1 MKMLFIDTSLK
12 DVSIATYESGK
23 LLSVISE
30 YIPNMHS
37 IYTIPYIDKCLKE
50 SKIDKKE
57 VEKIIVINGPGS
69 FTGIRIGLTI
79 AKVYSYILNINVVCV
94 SSLKAL
100 ALSTSGE
107 IIISVLDARNDNY
120 YVGIYDKYYKNLDK
134 ECFMNKEEL
143 ISLINKY
150 DCVKLVSNEDINING
165 YSVNAVKLDILN
177 IINYYKDDVGVNNFL
192 VKPNYLKKPEAEEK
206 KENDKRNK

>member
-12 DVSIATYESGK
+12 DVSIATYESSK

-30 YIPNMHS
+30 CIPNMHS
-37 IYTIPYIDKCLKE
+37 IYTIPYIDRCLTE

-107 IIISVLDARNDNY
+107 IIISVLNARNDNY
-120 YVGIYDKYYKNLDK
+120 YVGIYDKYYNNIDK

-143 ISLINKY
+143 ISLISKY
-150 DCVKLVSNEDINING
+150 EKGHTLISTTFLMEYVKLYHISSDYLLGKIDTKIIIEDSNIQFF
-165 YSVNAVKLDILN
+165 
-177 IINYYKDDVGVNNFL
+177 NN
-192 VKPNYLKKPEAEEK
+192 KI
-206 KENDKRNK
+206 

>member
-1 MKMLFIDTSLK
+1 MKILFIDTSLK
-12 DVSIATYESGK
+12 DVSIATYESSK

-30 YIPNMHS
+30 CIPNMHS
-37 IYTIPYIDKCLKE
+37 IYTIPYIDRCLTE

-107 IIISVLDARNDNY
+107 IIISVLNARNDNY
-120 YVGIYDKYYKNLDK
+120 YVGIYDKYYNNLDK
-134 ECFMNKEEL
+134 ECFTNKEEL
-143 ISLINKY
+143 ISLISKY
-150 DCVKLVSNEDINING
+150 DCVKLVSNEEINIDG
-165 YSVNAVKLDILN
+165 YIVNTVKLDILN

-206 KENDKRNK
+206 KENDKRNN

>member
-12 DVSIATYESGK
+12 DVSIATYESSK

-30 YIPNMHS
+30 CIPNMHS
-37 IYTIPYIDKCLKE
+37 IYTIPYIDRCLTE

-107 IIISVLDARNDNY
+107 IIISVLNARNDNY
-120 YVGIYDKYYKNLDK
+120 YVGIYDKYYNNLDK
-134 ECFMNKEEL
+134 ERFMNKEEL
-143 ISLINKY
+143 ISLISKY
-150 DCVKLVSNEDINING
+150 DCVKLVSNEEINIDG
-165 YSVNAVKLDILN
+165 YIVNTVKLDILN

>member
-1 MKMLFIDTSLK
+1 MKILFIDTSLK
-12 DVSIATYESGK
+12 DVSIATYESSK

-30 YIPNMHS
+30 CIPNMHS
-37 IYTIPYIDKCLKE
+37 IYTIPYIDRCLTE

-107 IIISVLDARNDNY
+107 IIISVLNARNDNY
-120 YVGIYDKYYKNLDK
+120 YVGIYDKYYNNLDK

-143 ISLINKY
+143 ISLISKY
-150 DCVKLVSNEDINING
+150 DCVKLVSNEEINIDG
-165 YSVNAVKLDILN
+165 YIVNTVKLNILN

>member
-1 MKMLFIDTSLK
+1 M
-12 DVSIATYESGK
+12 
-23 LLSVISE
+23 SVFLIC
-30 YIPNMHS
+30 
-37 IYTIPYIDKCLKE
+37 IYTIPYIDRCLTE

-107 IIISVLDARNDNY
+107 IIISVLNARNDNY
-120 YVGIYDKYYKNLDK
+120 YVGIYDKYYK
-134 ECFMNKEEL
+134 
-143 ISLINKY
+143 
-150 DCVKLVSNEDINING
+150 
-165 YSVNAVKLDILN
+165 
-177 IINYYKDDVGVNNFL
+177 
-192 VKPNYLKKPEAEEK
+192 
-206 KENDKRNK
+206 

>member
-12 DVSIATYESGK
+12 DVSIATYESSK

-30 YIPNMHS
+30 CIPNMHS
-37 IYTIPYIDKCLKE
+37 IYTIPYIDRCLTE

-107 IIISVLDARNDNY
+107 IIISVLNARNDNY
-120 YVGIYDKYYKNLDK
+120 YVGIYDKYYNNLDK
-134 ECFMNKEEL
+134 ERFMNKEEL
-143 ISLINKY
+143 ISLISKY
-150 DCVKLVSNEDINING
+150 DCVKLVSNEEINIDG
-165 YSVNAVKLDILN
+165 YIVNIVKLDILN

>member
-12 DVSIATYESGK
+12 DVSIATYESSK

-30 YIPNMHS
+30 CIPNMHS
-37 IYTIPYIDKCLKE
+37 IYTIPYIDRCLTE

-107 IIISVLDARNDNY
+107 IIISVLNARNDNY
-120 YVGIYDKYYKNLDK
+120 YVGIYDKYYNNLDK
-134 ECFMNKEEL
+134 ERFMNKEEL
-143 ISLINKY
+143 ISLISKY
-150 DCVKLVSNEDINING
+150 DCIKLVSNEEINIDG
-165 YSVNAVKLDILN
+165 YIVNIVKLDILN

>member
-12 DVSIATYESGK
+12 DVSIAIYESSK

-30 YIPNMHS
+30 CIPNMHS
-37 IYTIPYIDKCLKE
+37 IYTIPYIDRCLTE

-107 IIISVLDARNDNY
+107 IIISVLNARNDNY
-120 YVGIYDKYYKNLDK
+120 YVGIYDKYYNNLDK
-134 ECFMNKEEL
+134 ERFMNKEEL
-143 ISLINKY
+143 ISLISKY
-150 DCVKLVSNEDINING
+150 DCVKLVSNEEINIDG
-165 YSVNAVKLDILN
+165 YIVNTVKLDILN

>member
-1 MKMLFIDTSLK
+1 MKILFIDTSLK

-23 LLSVISE
+23 ILSLISE
-30 YIPNMHS
+30 CIPNLHS
-37 IYTIPYIDKCLKE
+37 IYTIPYIDRCLTE

-100 ALSTSGE
+100 ALSTNGE
-107 IIISVLDARNDNY
+107 IIISVLNARNDNY
-120 YVGIYDKYYKNLDK
+120 YVGIYDNYYNNLDK

-143 ISLINKY
+143 ISLISKY
-150 DCVKLVSNEDINING
+150 DCVKLVSNEEINIDG
-165 YSVNAVKLDILN
+165 YIVNTVKLDILN

>member
-12 DVSIATYESGK
+12 DVSIATYESSK

-30 YIPNMHS
+30 CIPNMHS
-37 IYTIPYIDKCLKE
+37 IYTIPYIDRCLTE

-107 IIISVLDARNDNY
+107 IIISVLNARNDNY
-120 YVGIYDKYYKNLDK
+120 YVGIYDKYYK
-134 ECFMNKEEL
+134 
-143 ISLINKY
+143 
-150 DCVKLVSNEDINING
+150 
-165 YSVNAVKLDILN
+165 
-177 IINYYKDDVGVNNFL
+177 
-192 VKPNYLKKPEAEEK
+192 
-206 KENDKRNK
+206 

>member
-1 MKMLFIDTSLK
+1 MKILFIDTSLK

-23 LLSVISE
+23 ILSLISE
-30 YIPNMHS
+30 CIPNMHS
-37 IYTIPYIDKCLKE
+37 IYTIPYIDRCLTE

-107 IIISVLDARNDNY
+107 LIISVLDAKNDNY
-120 YVGIYDKYYKNLDK
+120 YVGIYDKDYNNLDK

-143 ISLINKY
+143 INLINKY
-150 DCVKLVSNEDINING
+150 NHVKLVSNEDINIDS
-165 YSVNAVKLDILN
+165 YSVNGVELDILN
-177 IINYYKDDVGVNNFL
+177 IINYYKNDIGVNNFL
-192 VKPNYLKKPEAEEK
+192 VKPNYLKRPEAEEK

>member
-1 MKMLFIDTSLK
+1 MKILFIDTSLK
-12 DVSIATYESGK
+12 DVSIATYESSK

-30 YIPNMHS
+30 CIPNMHS
-37 IYTIPYIDKCLKE
+37 IYTIPYIDRCLTE

-107 IIISVLDARNDNY
+107 IIISVLNARNDNY
-120 YVGIYDKYYKNLDK
+120 YVGIYDKYYNNLYK

-143 ISLINKY
+143 ISLISKY
-150 DCVKLVSNEDINING
+150 DCVKLVSNEEINIDG
-165 YSVNAVKLDILN
+165 YIVNTVKLDILN